1 MNVQSC
7 NTVMINPLIVVVV
20 VVVLFKLCVIDVEF
34 PVILIILTNC
44 NVNNANLPSNMRFLF
59 VMTTTE
65 SPRGAFSS
73 FDSVLKTSNFCTI
86 AGF

>member
-20 VVVLFKLCVIDVEF
+20 VVLCKLCVIDVEF

-44 NVNNANLPSNMRFLF
+44 NVNNANLPSNMRFIF
-59 VMTTTE
+59 VMATTE

-73 FDSVLKTSNFCTI
+73 FDSVFCAF

>member
-7 NTVMINPLIVVVV
+7 KTVMINPLVIVVVV
-20 VVVLFKLCVIDVEF
+20 VLCKCCVIDVEF

-59 VMTTTE
+59 VMSTTE
-65 SPRGAFSS
+65 SPREAFSS
-73 FDSVLKTSNFCTI
+73 FNSVLKTSNFCTF